1 MSQLTF
7 QACIFNGAIC
17 SACGVALDNAQMR
30 PSRFFKHRE
39 DHHPEMA
46 LDARAELA
54 RVKDIMNDAAKCL
67 AAFHN
72 NNNGKLQ
79 FCEMFLTQA
88 DVLWCS
94 HVDCGRA
101 YKNEGV
107 HSGRARAV
115 HRESNSFSQRNM
127 KYPKMPNTT
136 EFFFAQEQWNYQSYK
151 SKFSK
156 LFRRARQSVVNQGPV
171 NINMPTALMM
181 QVRNTELPLTRRPT
195 ESAYDSSCPVGISS
209 LLLTSCSRLYLEQ

>member
-115 HRESNSFSQRNM
+115 HRESNSFSQKNM
-127 KYPKMPNTT
+127 KYPKMPNTYYSSPQCYSGHT
-136 EFFFAQEQWNYQSYK
+136 KNVPGSRRTCTK
-151 SKFSK
+151 SHRGHKTGTCGKFHFQAGFQLWMWMRIQCVFGCAGS
-156 LFRRARQSVVNQGPV
+156 P
-171 NINMPTALMM
+171 
-181 QVRNTELPLTRRPT
+181 
-195 ESAYDSSCPVGISS
+195 ESPRGVSFYTPYD
-209 LLLTSCSRLYLEQ
+209 